1 MNGSE
6 VKEPDHRSCS
16 TAVWP
21 LEDILENDS
30 VFCLELT
37 YNGGDLVAKSC
48 PTLATPWTIACQALL
63 PMVLLPFPSSGDL
76 PNPGLEPGSPT
87 LQEDSL
93 PTEL

>member
-48 PTLATPWTIACQALL
+48 PPLATPGTIAGQALL